1 MATATAGDQ
10 INAALRLIGQ
20 LAEGEAPSA
29 ATSQDA
35 LAAMNQMI
43 DSWNTERLSVF
54 STQDQTFLWPAS
66 TRSRTLGPT
75 GNFVG
80 NRPILLDDATYFRD
94 PGTNVSFGIRMINQ
108 QQYDGIAVKTVT
120 STYPQVIWVNM
131 TYPDIE
137 MYIYPVATREVEWH
151 FISVEELTN
160 AATLATSL
168 TFPPGYLRAFKYNLA
183 CEIANEF
190 GVEPPPQVRRIAM
203 TSKRNLK
210 RVNNPDDVMSMPYS
224 LVATRQRFNVYAGNY

>member
-10 INAALRLIGQ
+10 INGALRLIGQ
-20 LAEGEAPSA
+20 LAESEVPSA

-66 TRSRTLGPT
+66 TISRTLGPT
-75 GNFVG
+75 GDFVG

-94 PGTNVSFGIRMINQ
+94 PGTNVSFGVRIINQ

-151 FISVEELTN
+151 FISVEELSN
-160 AATLATSL
+160 AATLATTL
-168 TFPPGYLRAFKYNLA
+168 AFPPGYLRAFKYNLA
-183 CEIANEF
+183 CEIAN
-190 GVEPPPQVRRIAM
+190 
-203 TSKRNLK
+203 
-210 RVNNPDDVMSMPYS
+210 
-224 LVATRQRFNVYAGNY
+224 